1 MADDTKIYYFL
12 LSSWRGAYQFTCKGV
27 YFCYFIGRQR
37 GNLFPRCAWRNI
49 LFRTQFSWFD
59 HIFTTNLRKNIFV
72 WFSYYTSPAIS
83 YFLTKFCTL
92 FHSFLTVLYTF
103 HTPVQSLFL
112 HTLSFLHHDLKKQ
125 CLSDTSCFNSF
136 HCNYI
141 SFNLKIRHIEKGIL
155 HSVNLNEMIPNFHVN
170 RTWFYNTNYTLFF
183 EKCKQIFILH
193 TQ

>member
-1 MADDTKIYYFL
+1 M
-12 LSSWRGAYQFTCKGV
+12 WRICESLILWASQRFFTC
-27 YFCYFIGRQR
+27 
-37 GNLFPRCAWRNI
+37 
-49 LFRTQFSWFD
+49 FRTRFSWFD

>member
-1 MADDTKIYYFL
+1 MH
-12 LSSWRGAYQFTCKGV
+12 SV
-27 YFCYFIGRQR
+27 YHFYLVKQP
-37 GNLFPRCAWRNI
+37 N
-49 LFRTQFSWFD
+49 
-59 HIFTTNLRKNIFV
+59 FV
-72 WFSYYTSPAIS
+72 LCT
-83 YFLTKFCTL
+83 TL
-92 FHSFLTVLYTF
+92 FQLCFILLILLYNRF
-103 HTPVQSLFL
+103 FL

-136 HCNYI
+136 HYNYI